1 MPRKK
6 LITRRKDKIPASSFS
21 SASDDH
27 ESLSVNQ
34 ERTLKTKTTML
45 NAGSSSA
52 MPPRRGRVL
61 SQQDSFT

>member
-6 LITRRKDKIPASSFS
+6 LIARRTNKIVASFFS

-27 ESLSVNQ
+27 ELLSVNQ
-34 ERTLKTKTTML
+34 EHALKTKTIML
-45 NAGSSSA
+45 SAGSSSA
-52 MPPRRGRVL
+52 MPPRRARVL